1 MNVVDSSA
9 WLEYFAGG
17 PNAAFFAPAIE
28 KPRDLIIPA
37 LSLYEVFKR
46 VYQQRGESDALQVV
60 AAMRQGRVADL
71 DARLSFSAAKLS
83 LTHRLPMADSII
95 LATARAHSATLWTQ
109 DADFEG
115 MAGVN
120 YRPAKR

>member
-17 PNAAFFAPAIE
+17 PNAIFFAPAIE
-28 KPRDLIIPA
+28 KPRDLIVPT

-46 VYQQRGESDALQVV
+46 VVQQRGESDALQAV
-60 AAMRQGRVADL
+60 AAMQQGRVVDL
-71 DARLSFSAAKLS
+71 DARLALDAAKVS
-83 LTHRLPMADSII
+83 LAHQLPMADSII
-95 LATARAHSATLWTQ
+95 LATAQAYSATLWTQ

-115 MAGVN
+115 VAGVN